1 MTVWRERS
9 IWLRWSFDGVFEPL
23 LERANFLAVR
33 VHPELGTI
41 CWPGG
46 ADLDPDVLHAWVTG
60 RPLPPFEEQ
69 SKASSSLYGESPRAS
84 EARAEE
90 RRSTAP
96 GPISR
101 DSPPQPDWGE
111 KSPSGTR

>member
-1 MTVWRERS
+1 MAGEIDLAGFVR
-9 IWLRWSFDGVFEPL
+9 FDAVFEPL

-46 ADLDPDVLHAWVTG
+46 ADLDPDVFHAWVTG
-60 RPLPPFEEQ
+60 RPLPSFEEQ
-69 SKASSSLYGESPRAS
+69 SKASLSPYGDGPRAS
-84 EARAEE
+84 EARAEK
-90 RRSTAP
+90 RRGTASR
-96 GPISR
+96 PISR
-101 DSPPQPDWGE
+101 DSPPEPDWGE